1 MRYCSVSSFD
11 LDLLYYVTMN
21 ACSREFGHS
30 LSLHGNEYERR
41 TPDVSGMTICASCM
55 IRGSGHCRALLRY
68 IIYMFVRKRAVYSY
82 AIDKDGDLISAQP
95 DIALLG

>member
-21 ACSREFGHS
+21 ARSREFGHS

-41 TPDVSGMTICASCM
+41 TPDVSGMTICASY
-55 IRGSGHCRALLRY
+55 IDPRVRTLQGLTTLYNLYVRSQTCRLF
-68 IIYMFVRKRAVYSY
+68 IC
-82 AIDKDGDLISAQP
+82 D
-95 DIALLG
+95 